1 MQIEVR
7 KAEMGKEKKRLKVCA
22 YARVSTEAS
31 EQEKLIG
38 KSSVSLYRDDSG
50 QSCL

>member
-31 EQEKLIG
+31 EQETHWKIKCLIIQ
-38 KSSVSLYRDDSG
+38 R
-50 QSCL
+50 

>member
-7 KAEMGKEKKRLKVCA
+7 KADMGKEKKRLKVCA

-31 EQEKLIG
+31 EQENSLENHWKIKCLIIQ
-38 KSSVSLYRDDSG
+38 R
-50 QSCL
+50 

>member
-7 KAEMGKEKKRLKVCA
+7 KADMGKEKKRLKVCA

-31 EQEKLIG
+31 EWDQADTVK
-38 KSSVSLYRDDSG
+38 
-50 QSCL
+50 

>member
-31 EQEKLIG
+31 EQEN
-38 KSSVSLYRDDSG
+38 SLYRDDSG